1 VTDVLT
7 FLEMLIESIFSK
19 ELGGPEKG
27 RWVLIALRRAVWF
40 LFTLI
45 PGTGKTGIFPEWHG

>member
-1 VTDVLT
+1 VTGVLT

-27 RWVLIALRRAVWF
+27 RWVCSLKGLF
-40 LFTLI
+40 FTLI
-45 PGTGKTGIFPEWHG
+45 PQICKKGICPE